1 MRGLQ
6 KGPRARIDR
15 ATKNP
20 TTERFEAMPIYEY
33 ECQSCGHVLDA
44 LQKISDDPLKHC
56 PDCGEPSLKKL
67 LSAPRFRLKG
77 SGWYETDFKDK
88 NRRNIASS
96 DATKA
101 DGGKNDGGKKKG
113 DDKKSEP
120 KPEKKAAST
129 GKSADT

>member
-1 MRGLQ
+1 
-6 KGPRARIDR
+6 
-15 ATKNP
+15 
-20 TTERFEAMPIYEY
+20 MPIYEY

-56 PDCGEPSLKKL
+56 PSCGEAALKKL

-96 DATKA
+96 DSTTT
-101 DGGKNDGGKKKG
+101 
-113 DDKKSEP
+113 DKKSDKKSDKTASP
-120 KPEKKAAST
+120 KSPASSGSSSKPSTKTT
-129 GKSADT
+129 GD

>member
-6 KGPRARIDR
+6 NGPRARIDT
-15 ATKNP
+15 AITAP
-20 TTERFEAMPIYEY
+20 ETERIEAMPIYEY

-77 SGWYETDFKDK
+77 SGGRIF
-88 NRRNIASS
+88 NAFL
-96 DATKA
+96 
-101 DGGKNDGGKKKG
+101 
-113 DDKKSEP
+113 P
-120 KPEKKAAST
+120 
-129 GKSADT
+129 

>member
-1 MRGLQ
+1 
-6 KGPRARIDR
+6 
-15 ATKNP
+15 
-20 TTERFEAMPIYEY
+20 MPIYEY

-96 DATKA
+96 D
-101 DGGKNDGGKKKG
+101 
-113 DDKKSEP
+113 
-120 KPEKKAAST
+120 ST
-129 GKSADT
+129 GAGKDKPKDKPKDSGKSDSKKTEKTSSSTKPAGD